1 MAAFGTLTL
10 LIALVLATYAG
21 VASLIGAR
29 RGNRRLIESG
39 RAGVYALAAV
49 LGLSSVALL
58 YAFLSHDYS
67 IKYVHHYSDA
77 SSPLFY
83 QITAY
88 WGGLDGSIMWWVFL
102 LSVFSAV
109 AVYTNRDRHRE
120 LLPYVVTVLMAIADF
135 FLYVIVFHKNPF
147 DSYLTDIPTVGKGLN
162 PLLQNAYM
170 VTHPPA
176 LYTGFVGMS
185 IPFAFGMAA
194 LISGQLDDAWIA
206 SVRKWTLGAW
216 FFLSMGLTLGMLWAY
231 EELGWGGFWGWDPVE
246 NAGFL
251 PWLTATAFLH
261 SIMIQERRGMMKIW
275 NVTLIILTF
284 FLTIFGTFMTR
295 SGIVQSVHAFG
306 QDTKLAWIFTIFMSI
321 TLIVS
326 FGFVIKR
333 VPELRS
339 RARLDSWLSR
349 EAAFTVNNWILLFA
363 AFFIMFATMFPT
375 LSEALTGQRI
385 TVGPPFFNKWMVPI
399 GLVLLFLTGVG
410 PLIAWRKA
418 TVSHLRYQFLWPS
431 LAAVV
436 TIAICL
442 VGGLGVAPA
451 GVICF
456 GFCAFTFTTIA
467 QEFARG
473 VSVRKKNTG
482 DDTVSSLMGMV
493 IRGKRR
499 YGGYVVHVGIVLMFI
514 GFAGTA
520 YKKETDVK
528 LVPGAEAK
536 LGRYTVRFERLAHEE
551 DRQKEMVT
559 GEVTALVDGKVI
571 DHLRPAK
578 WFFHNHESE
587 PTTEVAIR
595 RGPAEDLYITL
606 GNYDLAEGNATFK
619 LVVNPVVDWIWF
631 GFMLLAIGTGICL
644 MPDAVLERITAG
656 VTVGPG
662 RQPGAAGQAGAA
674 GMMLWLTL
682 GAGGL
687 VALQARPAWAQ
698 APAEAPAQ
706 MPSETLEP
714 PMPVGVDENWLVR
727 NIICQCGTCR
737 HNLLDCATENCGHA
751 AQDRIEIRQLL
762 NQGKTRD
769 QVIEY
774 FIRKYGGQVA
784 LAAPLDR
791 GFNRL
796 AWLLPYSLGT
806 LAAVGLGYGAYRL
819 ARRPPVA
826 PAGPSEHAISD
837 PDLADKLDDE
847 LRNLD

>member
-10 LIALVLATYAG
+10 LIALVVATYAG

-29 RGNRRLIESG
+29 RNNRRLIHSG
-39 RAGVYALAAV
+39 RAGVYALAGV
-49 LGLSSVALL
+49 LGLSSVALV
-58 YAFLSHDYS
+58 YSFVTHDFS
-67 IKYVHHYSDA
+67 IKYVHRYSDA

-88 WGGLDGSIMWWVFL
+88 WGGLDGSILWWVFL

-109 AVYTNRDRHRE
+109 AVYSNRNRHRE
-120 LLPYVVTVLMAIADF
+120 LLPYVVTVLMTIADF

-147 DSYLTDIPTVGKGLN
+147 DTYLTDIPTVGKGLN

-170 VTHPPA
+170 VTHPPS

-306 QDTKLAWIFTIFMSI
+306 QDTQLAWIFTIFMVI
-321 TLIVS
+321 ILLVS

-333 VPELRS
+333 LPELRS
-339 RARLDSWLSR
+339 RGTFESWLSR
-349 EAAFTVNNWILLFA
+349 EAAFTVNNWVLLFS
-363 AFFIMFATMFPT
+363 AFFILFATMFPT
-375 LSEALTGQRI
+375 LSDALTGERI

-399 GLVLLFLTGVG
+399 GLILLFLTGVG

-418 TVSHLRYQFLWPS
+418 SASHLRYQFTIPIIS
-431 LAAVV
+431 AAVAVGICLAAG
-436 TIAICL
+436 IQSSWA
-442 VGGLGVAPA
+442 A
-451 GVICF
+451 VICF
-456 GFCAFTFTTIA
+456 GFCAFVLGTIT
-467 QEFARG
+467 QEFVRG
-473 VSVRKKNTG
+473 VMVRKKNTG
-482 DDTVSSLMGMV
+482 SDALSALLGMV

-499 YGGYVVHVGIVLMFI
+499 YGGYIVHVGIVLMFV

-520 YKKETDVK
+520 YQKESEVH

-536 LGRYTVRFERLAHEE
+536 IGKYTIRFDRLAHEE

-559 GEVTALVDGKVI
+559 GEVTAMVDGKVI
-571 DHLRPAK
+571 DHMRPAK

-595 RGPAEDLYITL
+595 RSPAEDLYMTL
-606 GNYDLAEGNATFK
+606 GNYDLAEGTVNLK
-619 LVVNPVVDWIWF
+619 IVVNPVVDWIWF
-631 GFMLLAIGTGICL
+631 GFMLLAIGTAIAL
-644 MPDAVLERITAG
+644 IPESVLERLTVRVPARGPASTPGSAG
-656 VTVGPG
+656 MVGLLVLLS
-662 RQPGAAGQAGAA
+662 AGAA
-674 GMMLWLTL
+674 MGLAPGM
-682 GAGGL
+682 GE
-687 VALQARPAWAQ
+687 RSAQ
-698 APAEAPAQ
+698 AQEMAGSQADAPNPQ
-706 MPSETLEP
+706 GP
-714 PMPVGVDENWLVR
+714 DENWLVR

-737 HNLLDCATENCGHA
+737 HSLIECASEGCGHA
-751 AQDRIEIRQLL
+751 IQDRIAIHDLL
-762 NQGKTRD
+762 GQGKNRD
-769 QVIEY
+769 DIIQF
-774 FIRKYGGQVA
+774 FIQKYGSQIA
-784 LAAPLDR
+784 LAAPIDK

-796 AWLLPYSLGT
+796 AWLLPYSLAGVS
-806 LAAVGLGYGAYRL
+806 AVALGYGAYRL
-819 ARRPPVA
+819 ARRPKAPPL
-826 PAGPSEHAISD
+826 PAGHGPSVND
-837 PDLADKLDDE
+837 PDLQDKLEDE
-847 LRNLD
+847 LRSLD

>member
-10 LIALVLATYAG
+10 LIALVVATYAG
-21 VASLIGAR
+21 VASLVGAR

-49 LGLSSVALL
+49 LGMSSVALL
-58 YAFLSHDYS
+58 YAFVSHDYS

-77 SSPLFY
+77 TSPLFY

-88 WGGLDGSIMWWVFL
+88 WGGLDGSILWWVFL
-102 LSVFSAV
+102 LSVFSAI
-109 AVYTNRDRHRE
+109 AIFTNRNRHRE

-147 DSYLTDIPTVGKGLN
+147 DTYLTDIPTVGKGLN

-170 VTHPPA
+170 VTHPPS

-185 IPFAFGMAA
+185 IPYAFGMAA

-231 EELGWGGFWGWDPVE
+231 EELGWGGFWAWDPVE

-306 QDTKLAWIFTIFMSI
+306 QDTKLAWIFTIFMAI

-326 FGFVIKR
+326 FGFVMKR
-333 VPELRS
+333 MPELRS
-339 RARLDSWLSR
+339 RATLDSWLSR

-363 AFFIMFATMFPT
+363 AFFVLFATMFPT
-375 LSEALTGQRI
+375 LSEAVTGERI

-410 PLIAWRKA
+410 PLIAWRRA
-418 TVSHLRYQFLWPS
+418 TASHLRYQFLWPLS
-431 LAAVV
+431 AAAVTSGV
-436 TIAICL
+436 CL
-442 VGGLGVAPA
+442 AVGLGEAPA
-451 GVICF
+451 AVICF
-456 GFCAFTFTTIA
+456 GFCAFTVATIA

-473 VSVRKKNTG
+473 VSIRRRNTG
-482 DDTVSSLMGMV
+482 QDAVSALMGMV

-499 YGGYVVHVGIVLMFI
+499 YGGYIVHVGIVLMFL

-528 LVPGAEAK
+528 LVPGASAK
-536 LGRYTVRFERLAHEE
+536 VGKYTLRFDRLAHEE

-559 GEVTALVDGKVI
+559 GEITALIGDKVI

-578 WFFHNHESE
+578 WFFHKHESE

-595 RGPAEDLYITL
+595 RAPAEDLYVTL
-606 GNYDLAEGNATFK
+606 GNYDLAEGNVTVK
-619 LVVNPVVDWIWF
+619 IVVNPVIDWIWF
-631 GFMLLAIGTGICL
+631 GFMMLAIGTGVTL
-644 MPDAVLERITAG
+644 LPEAMLERMTATSAATAG
-656 VTVGPG
+656 
-662 RQPGAAGQAGAA
+662 AATRSAGAA
-674 GMMLWLTL
+674 GMVLVVAL

-687 VALQARPAWAQ
+687 VLTSAHPAAAQGMAQ
-698 APAEAPAQ
+698 ASREAPA
-706 MPSETLEP
+706 
-714 PMPVGVDENWLVR
+714 PVGPDENWLVR
-727 NIICQCGTCR
+727 NIMCQCATCR
-737 HNLLDCATENCGHA
+737 HNLLDCESDGCGSA
-751 AQDRIEIRQLL
+751 VQDRVDIRQLL
-762 NQGKTRD
+762 DQGRTRD
-769 QVIEY
+769 QIIAY
-774 FIRKYGGQVA
+774 FMKKYGGQVA
-784 LAAPLDR
+784 LASPIDR

-796 AWLLPYSLGT
+796 AWLFPYSLGVV
-806 LAAVGLGYGAYRL
+806 AIGGLGFAAYKL
-819 ARRPPVA
+819 SRRPG
-826 PAGPSEHAISD
+826 AGMAIDPGVREDSE
-837 PDLADKLDDE
+837 LVDKLDDE
-847 LRNLD
+847 LRSLD

>member
-10 LIALVLATYAG
+10 LIALVVATYAG
-21 VASLIGAR
+21 VASLIGIR
-29 RGNRRLIESG
+29 RGSRRLIESG

-58 YAFLSHDYS
+58 YSFVSHDYS

-77 SSPLFY
+77 ASPLFY

-88 WGGLDGSIMWWVFL
+88 WGGLDGSILWWVFL
-102 LSVFSAV
+102 LSVFSAI
-109 AVYTNRDRHRE
+109 AVYTNRHRHRE

-147 DSYLTDIPTVGKGLN
+147 DTYLTDIPTAGKGLN

-261 SIMIQERRGMMKIW
+261 SIMIQERRGMLKIW

-306 QDTKLAWIFTIFMSI
+306 QDTKLAWIFTIFMAL

-326 FGFVIKR
+326 FGFVIR
-333 VPELRS
+333 RMPELRS

-363 AFFIMFATMFPT
+363 AFFILFATMFPT
-375 LSEALTGQRI
+375 LSEAVTGERI
-385 TVGPPFFNKWMVPI
+385 TVGPPFFDKWMVPI

-410 PLIAWRKA
+410 PLIAWRRA
-418 TVSHLRYQFLWPS
+418 TASHLRYQFMWPL
-431 LAAVV
+431 LATAVTV
-436 TIAICL
+436 GVCL
-442 VGGLGVAPA
+442 ALGLGASIA
-451 GVICF
+451 AVICF
-456 GFCAFTFTTIA
+456 GFCAFTFATIT

-473 VSVRKKNTG
+473 MSVRKRNTG
-482 DDTVSSLMGMV
+482 QDALSALMGMV

-520 YKKETDVK
+520 YKKEQDVK
-528 LVPGAEAK
+528 LDPGQESK
-536 LGRYTVRFERLAHEE
+536 IGKYTLRFERLAHEE

-559 GEVTALVDGKVI
+559 GEITAMVDGKVI

-595 RGPAEDLYITL
+595 RAPAEDLYITL
-606 GNYDLAEGNATFK
+606 GNYDLSEGNATLK
-619 LVVNPVVDWIWF
+619 VVVNPVVDWIWF
-631 GFMLLAIGTGICL
+631 GFMMLAIGTGIAL
-644 MPDAVLERITAG
+644 MPDAVLERLTVGATAG
-656 VTVGPG
+656 SRAPG
-662 RQPGAAGQAGAA
+662 TAGMALWIALGVGAATA
-674 GMMLWLTL
+674 
-682 GAGGL
+682 L
-687 VALQARPAWAQ
+687 VPRPAA
-698 APAEAPAQ
+698 AQ
-706 MPSETLEP
+706 MPSGTIEP
-714 PMPVGVDENWLVR
+714 PSPSGVEENWLVR
-727 NIICQCGTCR
+727 NIMCQCGTCR
-737 HNLLDCATENCGHA
+737 HNLLDCATENCGTA
-751 AQDRIEIRQLL
+751 AADRVSIRQLL
-762 NQGKTRD
+762 DQGRTRE
-769 QVIEY
+769 QVIQY
-774 FIRKYGGQVA
+774 FIQKYGSQVA
-784 LAAPLDR
+784 LASPIDK

-796 AWLLPYSLGT
+796 AWLLPYSLGAV
-806 LAAVGLGYGAYRL
+806 AASGLGFAAYRL
-819 ARRPPVA
+819 AKRTRPTETVA
-826 PAGPSEHAISD
+826 AAGPGPD
-837 PDLADKLDDE
+837 PVSTDPELSDKLDDE

>member
-10 LIALVLATYAG
+10 LIALVVATYAG
-21 VASLIGAR
+21 VASVIGAR
-29 RGNRRLIESG
+29 RGNRRLVESG

-49 LGLSSVALL
+49 LGLSSVALV
-58 YAFLSHDYS
+58 YAFVSHDYS

-77 SSPLFY
+77 ASPLFY

-88 WGGLDGSIMWWVFL
+88 WGGLDGSILWWVFL

-109 AVYTNRDRHRE
+109 AVYSNRDKHRE

-147 DSYLTDIPTVGKGLN
+147 DTYLTDIPTVGKGLN

-170 VTHPPA
+170 VTHPPS

-185 IPFAFGMAA
+185 IPFAFGLAA

-275 NVTLIILTF
+275 NVTLIIVTF

-306 QDTKLAWIFTIFMSI
+306 QDTKLAWIFTVFMVL

-333 VPELRS
+333 LPDLRS
-339 RARLDSWLSR
+339 RATLDSWLSR

-363 AFFIMFATMFPT
+363 AFFILFATMFPT
-375 LSEALTGQRI
+375 LSEAATGERI

-399 GLVLLFLTGVG
+399 GLALLFLAGVG
-410 PLIAWRKA
+410 PLIAWRRA
-418 TVSHLRYQFLWPS
+418 TASHLRYQFFWPS
-431 LAAVV
+431 AAAAV
-436 TIAICL
+436 TIAACFI
-442 VGGLGVAPA
+442 GGLGSSWAA
-451 GVICF
+451 VICF
-456 GFCAFTFTTIA
+456 GFCAFTFATIT

-473 VSVRKKNTG
+473 MSIRKRNTG
-482 DDTVSSLMGMV
+482 QDAVSALMGM
-493 IRGKRR
+493 ILRGRRR
-499 YGGYVVHVGIVLMFI
+499 YGGYVVHLGIVLMFL

-520 YKKETDVK
+520 YQKEKDMK
-528 LVPGAEAK
+528 MLPGAETTIGK
-536 LGRYTVRFERLAHEE
+536 YTLRFDRLSHEE

-559 GEVTALVDGKVI
+559 GEITVLRDGKVI
-571 DHLRPAK
+571 DHMRPAK
-578 WFFHNHESE
+578 WFFHKHESE
-587 PTTEVAIR
+587 PTSEVAIR
-595 RGPAEDLYITL
+595 RAPAEDLYITL
-606 GNYDLAEGNATFK
+606 GNYDLAEGNATLK
-619 LVVNPVVDWIWF
+619 LVVNPIIDWIWF
-631 GFMLLAIGTGICL
+631 GFMLLAIGTGIAL
-644 MPDAVLERITAG
+644 LPETVLERLTAG
-656 VTVGPG
+656 ATATVG
-662 RQPGAAGQAGAA
+662 AATRPAGAA
-674 GMMLWLTL
+674 GIALWLAL

-687 VALQARPAWAQ
+687 MLGTPRPAV
-698 APAEAPAQ
+698 AQ
-706 MPSETLEP
+706 MTTASEEP
-714 PMPVGVDENWLVR
+714 PDPVGADENWLVR

-751 AQDRIEIRQLL
+751 NGDRLAIRKLL
-762 NQGKTRD
+762 DQGRTRE
-769 QVIEY
+769 QVIQY
-774 FIRKYGGQVA
+774 FIEKYGGQVA
-784 LAAPLDR
+784 LAAPIDK

-796 AWLLPYSLGT
+796 A
-806 LAAVGLGYGAYRL
+806 
-819 ARRPPVA
+819 ARADV
-826 PAGPSEHAISD
+826 D

>member
-1 MAAFGTLTL
+1 MSAFGTLTL
-10 LIALVLATYAG
+10 LIALVVATYAG

-29 RGNRRLIESG
+29 RRDRRLIESG

-49 LGLSSVALL
+49 LGLSSVAIW
-58 YAFLSHDYS
+58 YAFLTHDYS

-77 SSPLFY
+77 ASPLFY

-88 WGGLDGSIMWWVFL
+88 WGGLDGSILWWVFL
-102 LSVFSAV
+102 LSVFSAI

-120 LLPYVVTVLMAIADF
+120 LLPYVVTVLMVIADF
-135 FLYVIVFHKNPF
+135 FLYVIIFHKNPF
-147 DSYLTDIPTVGKGLN
+147 DSYLTDIPTTGKGLN
-162 PLLQNAYM
+162 PLLQNPYM

-176 LYTGFVGMS
+176 LYTGLVGMS
-185 IPFAFGMAA
+185 IPFAFGLAA

-206 SVRKWTLGAW
+206 SVRKWTLLAW

-275 NVTLIILTF
+275 NVTLIIVTF
-284 FLTIFGTFMTR
+284 FLTIFATFMTR

-306 QDTKLAWIFTIFMSI
+306 QDTELAWIFTIFMAL

-326 FGFVIKR
+326 FGFMIKR
-333 VPELRS
+333 LPELRA
-339 RARLDSWLSR
+339 RASLDSWLSR
-349 EAAFTVNNWILLFA
+349 EAAFTINNWILLFA
-363 AFFIMFATMFPT
+363 AFFVLFATMFPT
-375 LSEALTGQRI
+375 LSEAVVHERI

-418 TVSHLRYQFLWPS
+418 TLSHLRYQFLWPGLATVATMAVC
-431 LAAVV
+431 LAA
-436 TIAICL
+436 
-442 VGGLGVAPA
+442 GLGEAPA

-456 GFCAFTFTTIA
+456 GFCAFTATTIA

-473 VSVRKKNTG
+473 VAVRKRNTG
-482 DDTVSSLMGMV
+482 QDAASALMGMV
-493 IRGKRR
+493 LRGKRR
-499 YGGYVVHVGIVLMFI
+499 YGGYIVHVGIVLMFV

-528 LVPGAEAK
+528 LVPGGESK
-536 LGRYTVRFERLAHEE
+536 LGKYTLRFDRLAHEE

-559 GEVTALVDGKVI
+559 GEVTALVGGKVI

-578 WFFHNHESE
+578 WFFHNHENE

-595 RGPAEDLYITL
+595 RAPAEDLYVTL
-606 GNYDLAEGNATFK
+606 GNYDLAEGNVTLK
-619 LVVNPVVDWIWF
+619 VVVNPVVDWIWF
-631 GFMLLAIGTGICL
+631 GFMLLAIGTGIAL
-644 MPDAVLERITAG
+644 MPDAVLERLTAG
-656 VTVGPG
+656 VTAPAG
-662 RQPGAAGQAGAA
+662 RQAGTAGLTLVLFAGAA
-674 GMMLWLTL
+674 
-682 GAGGL
+682 
-687 VALQARPAWAQ
+687 VALSGRAAYGQQAAA
-698 APAEAPAQ
+698 APAAPAAA
-706 MPSETLEP
+706 MAGDGVLEP
-714 PMPVGVDENWLVR
+714 PEPSGVDENWLVR
-727 NIICQCGTCR
+727 NIMCQCGTCR
-737 HNLLDCATENCGHA
+737 HSLIDCASEGCGHA

-762 NQGKTRD
+762 NQGRTRE
-769 QVIEY
+769 QIIQY
-774 FIRKYGGQVA
+774 FIKKYGSEVA
-784 LAAPLDR
+784 LASPIDK

-796 AWLLPYSLGT
+796 AWLLPYSLGAF
-806 LAAVGLGYGAYRL
+806 AAVGLGYGAYRL
-819 ARRPPVA
+819 SRRPRGGGGPELRE
-826 PAGPSEHAISD
+826 PALAD
-837 PDLADKLDDE
+837 PELSDKLDDE

>member
-1 MAAFGTLTL
+1 MSAFGTLTL
-10 LIALVLATYAG
+10 LIALVVATYAG

-29 RGNRRLIESG
+29 RGDRRLIQSG

-58 YAFLSHDYS
+58 YAFVSHDYS

-77 SSPLFY
+77 TSPLFY

-88 WGGLDGSIMWWVFL
+88 WGGLDGSILWWVFL
-102 LSVFSAV
+102 LSVFSAI
-109 AVYTNRDRHRE
+109 AVYMNRNRHRE

-185 IPFAFGMAA
+185 IPFAFGLAA

-231 EELGWGGFWGWDPVE
+231 EELGWGGFWAWDPVE

-306 QDTKLAWIFTIFMSI
+306 QDTKLAWIFTIFMAV

-333 VPELRS
+333 MPELRA
-339 RARLDSWLSR
+339 RASLDSWLSR

-363 AFFIMFATMFPT
+363 AFFILFATMFPT
-375 LSEALTGQRI
+375 ISEAVAHERI

-418 TVSHLRYQFLWPS
+418 TASHLRYQFLWPS
-431 LAAVV
+431 LATVA
-436 TIAICL
+436 TIAACL
-442 VGGLGVAPA
+442 AFGLGEAVA

-456 GFCAFTFTTIA
+456 GFCAFTAATII

-473 VSVRKKNTG
+473 VSVRKRNTG
-482 DDTVSSLMGMV
+482 QDAVSSLMGMV
-493 IRGKRR
+493 LRGKRR
-499 YGGYVVHVGIVLMFI
+499 YGGYIVHVGIVLMFI

-520 YKKETDVK
+520 YKKEADVK
-528 LVPGAEAK
+528 LVPGAETK
-536 LGRYTVRFERLAHEE
+536 VGKYTLRFDRLSHEE

-559 GEVTALVDGKVI
+559 GEVTAIKDGKVI

-578 WFFHNHESE
+578 WFFHKHESE

-595 RGPAEDLYITL
+595 RAPAEDLYITL
-606 GNYDLAEGNATFK
+606 GNYDLAEGNVTLK
-619 LVVNPVVDWIWF
+619 VVVNPVVDWIWF
-631 GFMLLAIGTGICL
+631 GFMLLAIGTGVAL
-644 MPDAVLERITAG
+644 MPDAVLERLTAG
-656 VTVGPG
+656 VTAPAT
-662 RQPGAAGQAGAA
+662 RQASTAGLVLLMAAGAA
-674 GMMLWLTL
+674 ATL
-682 GAGGL
+682 PSR
-687 VALQARPAWAQ
+687 VARAQQQQQPVQGHAENEMAQ
-698 APAEAPAQ
+698 ATVDAP
-706 MPSETLEP
+706 EP
-714 PMPVGVDENWLVR
+714 TGLDENWLVR
-727 NIICQCGTCR
+727 NIMCQCNTCR
-737 HNLLDCATENCGHA
+737 HNLLECESDGCGHA
-751 AQDRIEIRQLL
+751 VQDRIEIRQLL
-762 NQGKTRD
+762 DQGRTRE
-769 QVIEY
+769 QVIQY
-774 FIRKYGGQVA
+774 FIKKYGGQVA
-784 LAAPLDR
+784 LAAPIDR

-806 LAAVGLGYGAYRL
+806 VAAAGLGYGAYRL
-819 ARRPPVA
+819 SRRS
-826 PAGPSEHAISD
+826 PAGGASD
-837 PDLADKLDDE
+837 LGSPVVTSDAELADKLDDE
-847 LRNLD
+847 LRSLD